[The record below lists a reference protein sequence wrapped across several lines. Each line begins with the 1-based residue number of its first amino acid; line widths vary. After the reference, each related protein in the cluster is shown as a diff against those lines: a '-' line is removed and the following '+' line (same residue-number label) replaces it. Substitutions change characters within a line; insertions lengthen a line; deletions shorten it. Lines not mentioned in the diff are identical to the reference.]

1 MLAAMTRA
9 LLLAAIVAVQPARA
23 IAAEPVAITV
33 ILTEY
38 KFIPDRIVL
47 QSGVRYRL
55 HLENIGKE
63 LHEFTATSFFKSAKI
78 ENPEVLN
85 ADQTDLLLQPH
96 ESKDL
101 LLTPRKKSEFT
112 LTCADH
118 DWEGM
123 VGKIVVE

>member
-1 MLAAMTRA
+1 MIAAVIRA
-9 LLLAAIVAVQPARA
+9 LLLAVLVAVLPARA
-23 IAAEPVAITV
+23 VAAEPVAITV

-55 HLENIGKE
+55 HLQNNGKE
-63 LHEFTATSFFKSAKI
+63 LHEFTATSFFKSARI

-85 ADQTDLLLQPH
+85 VDQTDLVLQPH
-96 ESKDL
+96 ESKNL
-101 LLTPRKKSEFT
+101 FLTPRNKGEFT
-112 LTCADH
+112 LICADH

-123 VGKIVVE
+123 VGKIVVK